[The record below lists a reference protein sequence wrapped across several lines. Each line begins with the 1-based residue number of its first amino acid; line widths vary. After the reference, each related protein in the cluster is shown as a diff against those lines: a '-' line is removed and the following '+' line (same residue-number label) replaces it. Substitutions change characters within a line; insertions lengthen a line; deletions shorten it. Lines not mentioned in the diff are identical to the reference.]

1 MSKKDNTASEKLQ
14 KVVASTGMA
23 SRRETE
29 RWIAQG
35 RIRVNGKLATLGD
48 RVTDDDNIE
57 IDGKKLHRKA
67 PEKFVRRVIAYH
79 KREGEICTRRDPEG
93 RPTVFQRLP
102 KLKGER
108 WIAVGRLDFN
118 TTGLMLFTNDGELAN
133 RLMHPSAGI
142 DREYL
147 VRVMGAENEIDE
159 AMLQRLRDGVMLED
173 GMARFTDIVED
184 ERVDED
190 SVNKWFCVCLMEGRN
205 REVRR
210 LWESQGVM
218 VSRLKRVRFG
228 PVFLPARLRQGQ
240 TEELTEKDIQTLL
253 EAIEPKDKQ

>member
-1 MSKKDNTASEKLQ
+1 MKKIENLPSEKLQ
-14 KVVASTGMA
+14 KVIANTGVV
-23 SRRETE
+23 SRREAE
-29 RWIAQG
+29 RWIEQG
-35 RIRVNGKLATLGD
+35 RVRVNGKVATLGD
-48 RVTDDDNIE
+48 RVTEEDRVE
-57 IDGKKLHRKA
+57 LDGKKLHRKA

-79 KREGEICTRRDPEG
+79 KKEGEICTRKDPEG

-108 WIAVGRLDFN
+108 WIAIGRLDFN

-147 VRVMGAENEIDE
+147 VRVMGTENTIDE

-184 ERVDED
+184 ERVDEE
-190 SVNKWFCVCLMEGRN
+190 SINKWFCVCVMEGRN

-210 LWESQGVM
+210 LWESQGVT

-228 PVFLPARLRQGQ
+228 PIFLPARLRQGK
-240 TEELTEKDIQTLL
+240 TEELTERDIKALL
-253 EAIEPKDKQ
+253 EASEPKARV